1 MKSLFLLLATA
12 FTFTAAA
19 TSMSVS
25 GFISS
30 NQTWNVDTVK
40 VTGDTYINSGY
51 KVIIA
56 PGTRVEFQGF
66 WKIEVYG
73 SMEAIGN
80 VTDTIVFT
88 YFDTT
93 GFKNDFQ
100 LGAWRGLIFDY
111 NTAANDSTIMD
122 YCTVEYCKRGSQS
135 NTIATIRVGNNN
147 RVRISHCEI
156 RNNNFYAQTGG
167 IFCIA
172 GSPLILDNHI
182 HDNVGGY
189 GGGINVCLN
198 SNPLIRGNVID
209 HNYVEYAGGGIY
221 VQESSPMIMN
231 NIICNNTTK
240 QSNCGPADGSG
251 GIRCTQQSYPYI
263 VNNVIANNTTGMNGG
278 GVQCMYGSHAWL
290 ENNTIVNN
298 NCYFYGGGI
307 YLYQSVPIINNCI
320 IWGNTRFNFVT
331 PNQIALYTDDSD
343 PNFYHCDIQDSIP
356 GFFLGAQVVYTGIYS
371 GCIASDP
378 LFVAPSAGAGPN
390 YDGLNADWRLQ
401 STSPCVNSGV
411 IGYTNL
417 SLPTIDLWGNPRFSG
432 WNIDIGA
439 YEDPNASSIG
449 EFSAQHE
456 LKLFPV
462 PAGDE
467 LNITLPGNTN
477 TAQILVFSAEGKVV
491 SQQTFSGVSAMINT
505 SAYDSGFYTVEVRSE
520 FGITRS
526 NFIRK

>member
-1 MKSLFLLLATA
+1 MKSLFLLLATV
-12 FTFTAAA
+12 FTFSAAA
-19 TSMSVS
+19 TSITVS
-25 GFISS
+25 GYLNS

-40 VTGDTYINSGY
+40 VTGDTYINSGF

-66 WKIEVYG
+66 WKLEVYG

-93 GFKNDFQ
+93 GFKNDPQ

-122 YCTVEYCKRGSQS
+122 YCLVEYCKRGLQS
-135 NTIATIRVGNNN
+135 NTIATIRVGQNN

-156 RNNNFYAQTGG
+156 RNNNFWSQTGG

-172 GSPLILDNHI
+172 GSPLILENHI
-182 HDNVGGY
+182 HDNIGGY
-189 GGGINVCLN
+189 GGGINLCLN

-231 NIICNNTTK
+231 NWICNNTTK
-240 QSNCGPADGSG
+240 QANCGPADGSG
-251 GIRCTQQSYPYI
+251 GIRCTNQSYPYI

-278 GVQCMYGSHAWL
+278 GIQCMYDSHAWI

-307 YLYQSVPIINNCI
+307 YLFQSTPIIRNCI
-320 IWGNTRFNFVT
+320 IWGNTRFNFII

-343 PNFYHCDIQDSIP
+343 PNFYNCDIQDSVG
-356 GFFLGAQVVYTGIYS
+356 GFFLGAQVVYTGLLS
-371 GCIASDP
+371 ACIDTNP
-378 LFVAPSAGAGPN
+378 LFVAPSAGAGPS

-401 STSPCVNSGV
+401 SISPCINTAT
-411 IGYTNL
+411 IGGCNVL
-417 SLPTIDLWGNPRFSG
+417 LPTIDLWGNPRFSG

-439 YEDPNASSIG
+439 YEDPLASSVG
-449 EFSAQHE
+449 EFVAAHSLQ
-456 LKLFPV
+456 LYPV
-462 PAGDE
+462 PSGDE
-467 LNITLPGNTN
+467 LNIVLPDNSEL
-477 TAQILVFSAEGKVV
+477 AQVLIFSSDGKVV
-491 SQQTFSGVSAMINT
+491 HFTQFQSEKYILNT
-505 SAYDSGFYTVEVRSE
+505 SSFSTGIYMVEVRSNS
-520 FGITRS
+520 GILHAQ
-526 NFIRK
+526 FVKD